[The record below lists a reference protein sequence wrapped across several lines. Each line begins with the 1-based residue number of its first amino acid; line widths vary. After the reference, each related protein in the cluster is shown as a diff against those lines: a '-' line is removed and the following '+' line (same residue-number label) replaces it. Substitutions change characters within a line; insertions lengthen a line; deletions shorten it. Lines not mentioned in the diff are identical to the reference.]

1 MLKLTLSLTLI
12 LVAVLLWYCSTKHQR
27 LLGKPLVRQWR
38 FVAAS
43 SLLAALVSAA
53 LQLSSSATLFF
64 CLLLLMLL
72 LMLLPFASLL
82 KGDGHE
88 PN

>member
-1 MLKLTLSLTLI
+1 MLKLILSLTLI
-12 LVAVLLWYCSTKHQR
+12 LVAVSLWYCSTKHQR
-27 LLGKPLVRQWR
+27 LLSKPLVRQWR
-38 FVAAS
+38 FLAAI
-43 SLLAALVSAA
+43 SLLAALVCAA
-53 LQLSSSATLFF
+53 VQLSSSATLFF

-82 KGDGHE
+82 LRGRHE